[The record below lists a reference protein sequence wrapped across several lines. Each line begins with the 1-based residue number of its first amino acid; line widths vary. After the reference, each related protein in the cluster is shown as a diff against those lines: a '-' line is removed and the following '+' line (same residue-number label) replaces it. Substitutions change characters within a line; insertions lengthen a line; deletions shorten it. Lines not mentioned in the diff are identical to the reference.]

1 MRRVVLAGGAFV
13 VGGGGEAVVGGGGEA
28 VVGCGGGAVVVGG
41 MGSVTRDSSR
51 CRIPNVVK
59 HSEQPECFRYGE
71 SSHFHAK
78 VDTFTSLSAVRSLTR
93 FFNALRRASFSYS
106 GIWPFS
112 SSSWW
117 SSAPN
122 KSL

>member
-51 CRIPNVVK
+51 CRNSTVDKAGTGSCFPRPN
-59 HSEQPECFRYGE
+59 
-71 SSHFHAK
+71 
-78 VDTFTSLSAVRSLTR
+78 TR
-93 FFNALRRASFSYS
+93 ADL
-106 GIWPFS
+106 PF
-112 SSSWW
+112 WLNRF
-117 SSAPN
+117 PFQ
-122 KSL
+122 LML